1 MLSNRSHLTWNF
13 EVLTIKSQAL
23 VRLVSQSQKMETQK
37 VRRVK
42 IKCHEKSYQKKEK
55 KRKKTRENKGVR
67 TEF

>member
-13 EVLTIKSQAL
+13 EVLTI
-23 VRLVSQSQKMETQK
+23 RLVSQSQKMETQK